1 MSNLKAAL
9 RQIVET
15 TETTSARVFD
25 GLIQV
30 LILVSLCAY
39 ALETLPNLTPAAI
52 QALKFIEAVCIAVF
66 TAEYVMRVW
75 VAKQRTRYVL
85 SFYGLVDLAA
95 IAPFY
100 LATSLDLRSL
110 RAVRLFRIFG
120 ILKLVRFNDALKRID
135 VAFHLAK
142 AELALFLSASMVVI
156 YLAGVGIYHFENVAQ
171 PDLFSS
177 IPDSLWWAVVTL
189 TTVGYGDMY
198 PITTGG
204 RFFTTVILF
213 VGLGLVAVPAGIVS
227 SALSEARKIQND
239 EAKQNPRNKV

>member
-1 MSNLKAAL
+1 MSNIKVAL
-9 RQIVET
+9 RRIVET
-15 TETTSARVFD
+15 KETSSARLFD
-25 GLIQV
+25 ALVQLLIV
-30 LILVSLCAY
+30 VSLVAY
-39 ALETLPNLTPAAI
+39 ALETLPNLSTSEARTLRRIELFCITAFTLEY
-52 QALKFIEAVCIAVF
+52 ALRI
-66 TAEYVMRVW
+66 W
-75 VAKQRTRYVL
+75 VAEKRARYIF

-110 RAVRLFRIFG
+110 RAVRLLRIFG

-239 EAKQNPRNKV
+239 EAKQNPGNKE